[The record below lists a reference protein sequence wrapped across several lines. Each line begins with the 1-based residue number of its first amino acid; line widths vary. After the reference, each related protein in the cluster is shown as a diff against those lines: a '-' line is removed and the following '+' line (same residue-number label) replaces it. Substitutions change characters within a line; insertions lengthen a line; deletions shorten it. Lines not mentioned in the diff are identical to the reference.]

1 MHRVLI
7 TGGAGFIG
15 SHLCRRLLDDGAH
28 VVCVDNLLTG
38 RLENLDDLAGHEG
51 FSFVRHDESQSPVVF
66 ADLPK
71 DDPKVRRPDITRA
84 RENLD
89 WEPLVEP
96 EDGLMRAAA
105 YFEAEV
111 RRADG

>member
-51 FSFVRHDESQSPVVF
+51 FSFVRHDVTSYIHVAGP
-66 ADLPK
+66 
-71 DDPKVRRPDITRA
+71 
-84 RENLD
+84 LD
-89 WEPLVEP
+89 AVL
-96 EDGLMRAAA
+96 
-105 YFEAEV
+105 FEAEV